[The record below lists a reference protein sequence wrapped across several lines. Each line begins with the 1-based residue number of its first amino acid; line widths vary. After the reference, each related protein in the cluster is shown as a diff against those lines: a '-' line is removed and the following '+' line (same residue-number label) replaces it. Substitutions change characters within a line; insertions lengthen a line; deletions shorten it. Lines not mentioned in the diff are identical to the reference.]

1 MWCFCAPRPKW
12 KDSRRIPALCI
23 TTCKSAG
30 TLATTCGGR
39 QLYPYLTVPSRCTS
53 KVLASSR
60 TAIKISQ
67 VPCTSKSYHAHQ
79 TVGCITH
86 ISLHHFTSLTVTHL
100 RPQHAFHSW
109 KKRCE
114 AHCLCSISSITKRPS
129 SCVLSYT
136 KSNPAVSIRNPRCYI
151 TMSKLCKWSTSPA
164 RGHTSHELGR

>member
-1 MWCFCAPRPKW
+1 MYVVFLRPTAQMERLTKNPCALYHHVQKCWDFSHHLWRPPVV
-12 KDSRRIPALCI
+12 SILHVE
-23 TTCKSAG
+23 SARVFQN
-30 TLATTCGGR
+30 CN
-39 QLYPYLTVPSRCTS
+39 
-53 KVLASSR
+53 
-60 TAIKISQ
+60 KISQ

-86 ISLHHFTSLTVTHL
+86 ISLLHFTLLTVTQLH
-100 RPQHAFHSW
+100 PQNAFHNW